1 MQTEAKKS
9 RRVQVRP
16 GEYHGK
22 QGFKITAS
30 NGPGQWPQKI
40 FCLTRKGAAEIVD
53 AIKGQY
59 EAERGSAADKAFDV
73 VIDNVLKACR

>member
-1 MQTEAKKS
+1 MATTSGK
-9 RRVQVRP
+9 RVQVRS

-40 FCLTRKGAAEIVD
+40 FCRTREGADTIVG
-53 AIKGQY
+53 AIKAQY
-59 EAERGSAADKAFDV
+59 EVDRGSPSSEIFDAM
-73 VIDNVLKACR
+73 IDNVLKAGR